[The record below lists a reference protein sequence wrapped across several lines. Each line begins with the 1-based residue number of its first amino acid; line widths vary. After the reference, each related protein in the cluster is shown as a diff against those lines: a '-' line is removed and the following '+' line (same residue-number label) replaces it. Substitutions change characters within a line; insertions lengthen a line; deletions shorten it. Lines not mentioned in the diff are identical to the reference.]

1 VFICEV
7 LKSYPLYNRGKQ
19 YKNRKMSKI
28 LVIDDDVDILS
39 AAKLFLKR
47 HFEEVTIEK
56 NPEKIPFLLNN
67 YTYDLVL
74 LDMNF
79 TQDVNTGR
87 EGFLWLDKIL
97 DLKPEMKVVLFTA
110 YGDVE
115 MAVKSIKL
123 GAKDF
128 VIKPWENDKLLTTLK
143 TVVGE
148 APTPPKP
155 SSDKDIVG
163 ESGVMKKVFDTVDRV
178 AETDANVLVLGE
190 NGTGKD
196 LVAHALH
203 RLSARKKERFVRVDL
218 AAMPETLVE
227 SELFGHVKGAFTDAK
242 DNRVGK
248 FEEANSGTLFLDEIG
263 NLSLPVQSKLLNVFQ
278 NRTIVKLGSNKPQNV
293 DIRLVCATNSSVQ
306 EMVSKGEFRQDLLY
320 RINTIIIE
328 MPPLRDRTGDI
339 ELLAN
344 HFLEIYNKRYN
355 RKISGLSA
363 ALVKEM
369 NRYTWPGNVRE
380 LQHSLERAVI
390 MCQKSSLSIEDV
402 FGDQQQ
408 FKTQSSTSSKSYDL
422 ENMEQQM
429 IVKALKKFNGN
440 ITEASK
446 ELGLSRAALYRRIE
460 KYGI

>member
-1 VFICEV
+1 
-7 LKSYPLYNRGKQ
+7 
-19 YKNRKMSKI
+19 MSKI

-47 HFEEVTIEK
+47 HFDEVTIEK

-67 YTYDLVL
+67 YAFDLIL

-79 TQDVNTGR
+79 TQDVNSGR

-97 DLKPEMKVVLFTA
+97 DLKPEAKVVLFTA

-128 VIKPWENDKLLTTLK
+128 VIKPWENDKLLFTIK
-143 TVVGE
+143 SAIGE
-148 APTPPKP
+148 APAPKKP
-155 SSDKDIVG
+155 SAENDIIG
-163 ESGVMKKVFDTVDRV
+163 NSAAMKKIFHAIDRV
-178 AETDANVLVLGE
+178 ANTDANILILGE

-196 LVAHALH
+196 LVANALH
-203 RLSARKKERFVRVDL
+203 KLSVRKSKSFVRVDL

-242 DNRVGK
+242 ENRVGK
-248 FEEANSGTLFLDEIG
+248 FEEANKGTLFLDEIG
-263 NLSLPVQSKLLNVFQ
+263 NLSLAVQSKLLNVFQ
-278 NRTIVKLGSNKPQNV
+278 TRTIVKLGNNKPQDI
-293 DIRLVCATNSSVQ
+293 DIRLVCATNISID
-306 EMVSKGEFRQDLLY
+306 EAVSKGEFRQDLLY

-328 MPPLRDRTGDI
+328 IPPLRERDGDI
-339 ELLAN
+339 QLLGN
-344 HFLEIYNKRYN
+344 HFLEIYKKRYN
-355 RKISGLSA
+355 RKITGLSS

-369 NRYTWPGNVRE
+369 NRFSWPGNVRE
-380 LQHSLERAVI
+380 LQHAIERAVI
-390 MCQKSSLSIEDV
+390 MCPKSTLGVEDV
-402 FGDQQQ
+402 FGDQIQ
-408 FKTQSSTSSKSYDL
+408 FKTESSNAKSYDL

-440 ITEASK
+440 ITEASR

>member
-1 VFICEV
+1 
-7 LKSYPLYNRGKQ
+7 
-19 YKNRKMSKI
+19 MSKI

-143 TVVGE
+143 TAVGE
-148 APTPPKP
+148 APRPSKP
-155 SSDKDIVG
+155 SADNNIVG
-163 ESGVMKKVFDTVDRV
+163 ESAVMKKVFDTVDRV
-178 AETDANVLVLGE
+178 AETDANVLILGE

-196 LVAHALH
+196 LVANALH
-203 RLSARKKERFVRVDL
+203 KLSNRKKDSFVRVDL

-242 DNRVGK
+242 DNRIGK

-278 NRTIVKLGSNKPQNV
+278 NRTIVKLGSNKPQNI

-320 RINTIIIE
+320 RINTITIE
-328 MPPLRDRTGDI
+328 IPPLRERTGDI

-344 HFLEIYNKRYN
+344 HFLEIYKKRYN

-390 MCQKSSLSIEDV
+390 MCQKSALSIEDV
-402 FGDQQQ
+402 FGDQHE
-408 FKTQSSTSSKSYDL
+408 FKTQSTNSAKSYDL